1 MSSNSSEVPQMSRR
15 LEQHQ
20 VTTAV
25 LSSTLLSLFG
35 GGSMKV
41 SHVHCRV
48 RDLPAAARWFQQ
60 ALHATAVFNN
70 ERMAWLGFGDFGV
83 ILDAAP
89 ADSALTLGFDSEDCD
104 ADFRTVTARGAET
117 IEGPAGPPVGR
128 TLRLSQ
134 GPRRPNRRDRTATET
149 HLSPPSTI
157 IMVGTAPEE

>member
-1 MSSNSSEVPQMSRR
+1 MSRR

-60 ALHATAVFNN
+60 VLHATAVFNN

-83 ILDAAP
+83 IL
-89 ADSALTLGFDSEDCD
+89 
-104 ADFRTVTARGAET
+104 
-117 IEGPAGPPVGR
+117 GR
-128 TLRLSQ
+128 RAC
-134 GPRRPNRRDRTATET
+134 G
-149 HLSPPSTI
+149 
-157 IMVGTAPEE
+157 